1 MSKPLNISEEAKV
14 QMPMKTVVSLIA
26 MVAIGTWAYFG
37 IVEKLNKHDTAIQ
50 LMISDL
56 DKNTD
61 FRIKWPRGQLG
72 SLPADS
78 EQFMLIED
86 LYKQVD
92 KLTTNQEI
100 NMSNKLRIEFI
111 AKMYN
116 GKWIIPNTLIDLEE
130 NNTFNN
136 NFLQEISINDKNI
149 VNNELIKNISIPKGL
164 ELESIDLKKAQ
175 FLCSLP
181 KSIGVNPDNQKEIT
195 LNTGRFG
202 PYLKCENKS
211 ARIENIEEIFSIGL
225 NRAIT
230 MIAEAKPGRISSS
243 LIKDDAHGSFNDTS
257 CIIL

>member
-100 NMSNKLRIEFI
+100 NMSNKLRIEFMENQVE
-111 AKMYN
+111 KMLSDIEKLKDKQREFSN
-116 GKWIIPNTLIDLEE
+116 GN
-130 NNTFNN
+130 
-136 NFLQEISINDKNI
+136 
-149 VNNELIKNISIPKGL
+149 
-164 ELESIDLKKAQ
+164 
-175 FLCSLP
+175 
-181 KSIGVNPDNQKEIT
+181 GV
-195 LNTGRFG
+195 
-202 PYLKCENKS
+202 
-211 ARIENIEEIFSIGL
+211 
-225 NRAIT
+225 
-230 MIAEAKPGRISSS
+230 
-243 LIKDDAHGSFNDTS
+243 H
-257 CIIL
+257 